1 MGVHMK
7 KQTKD
12 GAATRDFDLYL
23 VTGALGHLGNTL
35 IRMLRRQGC
44 RVRGLVLP
52 GDPSPALSDVEV
64 ALYAGDVRDRDSLQ
78 DFFSWSADDIDPS
91 RVVLL
96 HTAGI
101 VSIGTKYSQQVV
113 DVNVQGTRNI
123 IDACVASGIGR
134 LVYTSSVHA
143 IPEAEVGETIVEVDG
158 KTRGDYSG
166 EDVVGLYAKTKAMAT
181 RLVLDAVDQGLDAV
195 VVHPSGIIGPGDYG
209 SAHMTQMVLDY
220 MQGRLTAYV
229 RGGYDFVDVR
239 DVAQGM
245 LAAAA
250 RGRTGETYILSNRY
264 VELREWMHM
273 LRQISGKK
281 RALTLLPMTF
291 AKWTAPLAELWY
303 KMLRQPPLFT
313 RYSLYTLES
322 NAQFS
327 HEKATRELGYHPRPI
342 EETLTDMIA
351 WLRSQGRISSPPAA
365 DAKGQHSPV

>member
-1 MGVHMK
+1 MRTGERQEH
-7 KQTKD
+7 TN
-12 GAATRDFDLYL
+12 GEARAFDLYL

-35 IRMLRRQGC
+35 IRLLLRQGA

-52 GDPSPALSDVEV
+52 VDPSSALADVPVER
-64 ALYAGDVRDRDSLQ
+64 YEGDILDRDSLR
-78 DFFSWSADDIDPS
+78 DFFSLSADGVDPS
-91 RVVLL
+91 RVALL

-101 VSIGTKYSQQVV
+101 VSIGTKYSQKVM

-123 IDACVASGIGR
+123 IDACLTSGIGR
-134 LVYTSSVHA
+134 MVYTSSVHA
-143 IPEAEVGETIVEVDG
+143 IPEADLGETIVEVDG
-158 KTRGDYSG
+158 KAHGDFSG
-166 EDVVGLYAKTKAMAT
+166 DDVVGLYAKTKAMAT
-181 RLVLDAVDQGLDAV
+181 RLVLDAVEEGLDAV
-195 VVHPSGIIGPGDYG
+195 VVHPSGIIGPGDFG

-239 DVAQGM
+239 DVAAGM
-245 LAAAA
+245 LAAVT

-264 VELREWMHM
+264 VELGELMRILREV
-273 LRQISGKK
+273 SGKK

-322 NAQFS
+322 NAHFS
-327 HEKATRELGYHPRPI
+327 HDKATRELNYHPRPL
-342 EETLTDMIA
+342 EETLTDMVD
-351 WLRSQGRISSPPAA
+351 WLREQGRVDPAPPP
-365 DAKGQHSPV
+365 DAKKRRSPV